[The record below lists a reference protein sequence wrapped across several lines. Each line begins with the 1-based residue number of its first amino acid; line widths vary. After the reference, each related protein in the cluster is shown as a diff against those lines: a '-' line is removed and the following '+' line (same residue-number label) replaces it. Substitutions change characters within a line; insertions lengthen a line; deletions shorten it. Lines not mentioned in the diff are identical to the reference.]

1 MLEEGSGVRDAETR
15 DNQTPASSDARLAG
29 QLAWGF
35 AALVVVTFSLI
46 VLGALVRAHEA
57 GLACPDWPL
66 CFGQVVPEMDLQVAF
81 EWGHRVLAGFVALCF
96 TTLAVL
102 TVRRPGLRAVAGGW
116 LAVAAV
122 LLGAQVLLGAL
133 TVWLRLAV
141 ETVTAHLVVGNA
153 FNACLLVLALRLRGV
168 ARPRARPA
176 VPRAARVALVAAGLL
191 LLSQV
196 VLGGLVSSSYA
207 GLACPDWP
215 ACSGGLW
222 FPTWRGTVGLHLVHR
237 WNAIV
242 LLAAIGTAALA
253 CRSVPGLRGIAAFAA
268 VLGLGQLF
276 VGIANVV
283 LGLPV
288 EVTGL
293 HSALAA
299 ALVLAL
305 AAGLREAF
313 RGDAAALGAAPAR

>member
-1 MLEEGSGVRDAETR
+1 M
-15 DNQTPASSDARLAG
+15 
-29 QLAWGF
+29 
-35 AALVVVTFSLI
+35 TFSLI

-66 CFGQVVPEMDLQVAF
+66 CFGQVVPEMDLQIAF

-96 TTLAVL
+96 TTLAAL
-102 TVRRPGLRAVAGGW
+102 TLRRPALRAVAGGW
-116 LAVAAV
+116 IAVASL

-133 TVWLRLAV
+133 MRADRVLL
-141 ETVTAHLVVGNA
+141 VTI
-153 FNACLLVLALRLRGV
+153 ACLLVLALRLRGV

-176 VPRAARVALVAAGLL
+176 VPRGARVALVAAGLL
-191 LLSQV
+191 LLSQI

-215 ACSGGLW
+215 ACNGGLW

-237 WNAIV
+237 WNAVV
-242 LLAAIGTAALA
+242 LLAAIGAAALA
-253 CRSVPGLRGIAAFAA
+253 CRSVPGLRGIAAIAA
-268 VLGLGQLF
+268 VLAVGQLF

-299 ALVLAL
+299 GLVLAL

-313 RGDAAALGAAPAR
+313 RSDAASLRAAPAR

>member
-1 MLEEGSGVRDAETR
+1 MRDVDTRGSGDPAPADA
-15 DNQTPASSDARLAG
+15 DAASR
-29 QLAWGF
+29 LAWGF
-35 AALVVVTFSLI
+35 AALVAVTSSLI

-66 CFGQVVPEMDLQVAF
+66 CFGQVIPEMDLQIAF
-81 EWGHRVLAGFVALCF
+81 EWSHRVLAGFVTLCF
-96 TTLAVL
+96 AFLALRTLRRPALRAATGPWLAAAALLLAVQI
-102 TVRRPGLRAVAGGW
+102 V
-116 LAVAAV
+116 
-122 LLGAQVLLGAL
+122 LGAL
-133 TVWLRLAV
+133 TVWLLLAA
-141 ETVTAHLVVGNA
+141 ETVTAHLVVGNT
-153 FNACLLVLALRLRGV
+153 FNAILLLLALRLRGV
-168 ARPRARPA
+168 ARPRALPA
-176 VPRAARVALVAAGLL
+176 VPRAARIALVAAGVLL
-191 LLSQV
+191 ASQV
-196 VLGGLVSSSYA
+196 VLGGLVSSTYA

-215 ACSGGLW
+215 ACSGGSW

-237 WNAIV
+237 WNAV
-242 LLAAIGTAALA
+242 LLLAAIGAAALV
-253 CRSVPGLRGIAAFAA
+253 CRGVPRLGAIAGLAALLA
-268 VLGLGQLF
+268 VGQVL

-313 RGDAAALGAAPAR
+313 RADATLGAAPAR

>member
-1 MLEEGSGVRDAETR
+1 
-15 DNQTPASSDARLAG
+15 
-29 QLAWGF
+29 
-35 AALVVVTFSLI
+35 
-46 VLGALVRAHEA
+46 
-57 GLACPDWPL
+57 
-66 CFGQVVPEMDLQVAF
+66 MDLQVAF

-102 TVRRPGLRAVAGGW
+102 TLRRPVLRAAAGGW
-116 LAVAAV
+116 IAVAAV

-133 TVWLRLAV
+133 TVWLLLAV

-153 FNACLLVLALRLRGV
+153 FNACLLVLALRLRAV
-168 ARPRARPA
+168 ARPRPRPA

-196 VLGGLVSSSYA
+196 ALGGLVSSSYA

-215 ACSGGLW
+215 ACNGGQW

-237 WNAIV
+237 WNAVV
-242 LLAAIGTAALA
+242 LLVAIGTAALA
-253 CRSVPGLRGIAAFAA
+253 CRSVPRLGGIAALAA
-268 VLGLGQLF
+268 VLGLAQLF

-299 ALVLAL
+299 ALVLAVS
-305 AAGLREAF
+305 AGLREAF
-313 RGDAAALGAAPAR
+313 RGEAATLGAAPAR